1 MRDMICP
8 RRNSGN
14 IVKNGNTVYGRPEF
28 MCGDCRKHFPENPDI
43 REITNDAVAGWCQC
57 L

>member
-8 RRNSGN
+8 RCNSGN

-28 MCGDCRKHFPENPDI
+28 ICGDCRKHFEHRPLLHRVQFI
-43 REITNDAVAGWCQC
+43 FR
-57 L
+57 